1 MRTTK
6 KFYWIKI
13 NLTHRLARKIVKAI
27 DELPEDDIKYN
38 YRLKGLRRYLAH
50 MWK

>member
-13 NLTHRLARKIVKAI
+13 DLTHRLARKIVKAI
-27 DELPEDDIKYN
+27 DELPEDKLLN
-38 YRLKGLRRYLAH
+38 NERLRGLRRYLAH
-50 MWK
+50 LWK